1 MGGWCGLVRDVWV
14 FVYSRVVSG
23 FSTRISHTYGIG
35 LDRIGIL
42 TSSWYVRTVRDVLW
56 ANYLAIDYESSSY
69 YIYYDV
75 VRV

>member
-1 MGGWCGLVRDVWV
+1 MRAGAGCVGCVRVCV
-14 FVYSRVVSG
+14 LVVSG

-69 YIYYDV
+69 YIYY
-75 VRV
+75 